1 MGISIIIAHKDKQ
14 VLNTDYFVEQLKK
27 QWPEVRIHLISDPN
41 APLLQ
46 FRTPDDFRILG
57 DFSGTGV
64 SYKSYSRVED
74 VYFALWYRSI
84 VPAEWE
90 LQLYDSALTFDM
102 MSLTSETTEEEIIA
116 GFNVPFD
123 VSKYL

>member
-46 FRTPDDFRILG
+46 FETPDDFSILG
-57 DFSGTGV
+57 HFSGTGV
-64 SYKSYSRVED
+64 SYKGYSRVEN

-90 LQLYDSALTFDM
+90 LRIYDSALTFDL
-102 MSLTSETTEEEIIA
+102 MSLTSETTEAQLMA
-116 GFNVPFD
+116 GFAVPFD
-123 VSKYL
+123 LSKYL